1 MKPIMKKL
9 LMHKLHKT
17 QPDILL
23 SSPVASTEQKLCV
36 SHLDS
41 VIIFFDTIQMVSIQ
55 LLEELRSAKVW
66 VEDGNL
72 DWLPI

>member
-1 MKPIMKKL
+1 MKPIMKKQ

-17 QPDILL
+17 QSDILL
-23 SSPVASTEQKLCV
+23 SSSVAITEQKLCV

-41 VIIFFDTIQMVSIQ
+41 VTIFFDTIQTVSIQ

-66 VEDGNL
+66 VEEGNL
-72 DWLPI
+72 YWLPT